1 MARIITN
8 VVIAE
13 IEATKIASLE
23 LEAPL
28 GVGVDLETGDLTK
41 LVKVIPIGEPVLR
54 RTILPGKL
62 INEGFLKV
70 KLMVEG
76 DDLERTLY
84 LPIFSVT
91 EIEGIQPGDH
101 VLEFSELEHSS
112 VSGLPDVVPLG
123 QSCYQVKLFV
133 RALLRIQITVTREEV
148 IFLPEE
154 HPKEEPEPYLKPRAR
169 SNQTASSKK
178 RPENRF
184 GSKATWNRYWAY
196 MHR

>member
-13 IEATKIASLE
+13 IETTKIASLE
-23 LEAPL
+23 LKAPL
-28 GVGVDLETGDLTK
+28 GVGVDLETGDMTK
-41 LVKVIPIGEPVLR
+41 LVKVTPLGEPVLR
-54 RTILPGKL
+54 RAILPGKL
-62 INEGFLKV
+62 INEGFLKTR
-70 KLMVEG
+70 LIVEG
-76 DDLERTLY
+76 DILERTLY

-101 VLEFSELEHSS
+101 VLEFAELEHSS

-133 RALLRIQITVTREEV
+133 RALLKIQITVTREEV
-148 IFLPEE
+148 VSLPEE
-154 HPKEEPEPYLKPRAR
+154 NPKESEPYIKPRER

-178 RPENRF
+178 LPKNRF
-184 GSKATWNRYWAY
+184 GSEATWNRYWAY

>member
-1 MARIITN
+1 MARIITH

-23 LEAPL
+23 MKAPI
-28 GVGVDLETGDLTK
+28 GVDVELETGELTK
-41 LVKVIPIGEPVLR
+41 LVSITPLSEPVLR

-76 DDLERTLY
+76 NDLEHTLY

-123 QSCYQVKLFV
+123 QSNYQVKLFV
-133 RALLRIQITVTREEV
+133 RVLLKLQITVTREEIV
-148 IFLPEE
+148 SLPEE
-154 HPKEEPEPYLKPRAR
+154 EPKEPEAYQKGQGRER
-169 SNQTASSKK
+169 KTASSSK
-178 RPENRF
+178 RPKNRF
-184 GSKATWNRYWAY
+184 GSEATWNRYWAY